1 MLGNFRQIITRAIQP
16 RILLTTNRL
25 NQTDADKSPVTAN
38 VPSGIWKLG
47 KLNHI
52 AVAVPSLDEA
62 SSFFKNVLH
71 AKSVSGAVA
80 LKEHGVHTVF
90 VDFGNTKIELLFP
103 LGDKSP
109 ISRFLEKHKSGGIH
123 HICIEVDN
131 IEEAIKDIQQQNI
144 RTLSET
150 TQIGAHG
157 KPVMFLHP
165 KDCGGILIELEQA
178 K

>member
-1 MLGNFRQIITRAIQP
+1 MFNNLRQIIVRTIHP
-16 RILLTTNRL
+16 RITFPIHRL
-25 NQTDADKSPVTAN
+25 SSIEADKSPITAN
-38 VPSGIWKLG
+38 VPSEVWKLG

-62 SSFFKNVLH
+62 SSFFKNILH
-71 AKSVSGAVA
+71 AKAVSGAVP

-103 LGDKSP
+103 LGEKSP
-109 ISRFLEKHKSGGIH
+109 IKKFLEKNKLGGIH

-131 IEEAIKDIQQQNI
+131 IEEAVKDIQHQNI
-144 RTLSET
+144 RTLSES

-157 KPVMFLHP
+157 KPVIFLHP

-178 K
+178 